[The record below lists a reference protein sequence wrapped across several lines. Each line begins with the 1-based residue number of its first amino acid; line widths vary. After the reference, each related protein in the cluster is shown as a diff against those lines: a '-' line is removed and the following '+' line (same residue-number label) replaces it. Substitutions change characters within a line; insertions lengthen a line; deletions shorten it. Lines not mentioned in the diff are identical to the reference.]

1 MSNPLATIFHGDVTL
16 EQGSDVVNFG
26 WGDLNVHR
34 KVIVN
39 GGENSTGVNS
49 VGSVLIS
56 GGVKIDKN
64 AHIHENLYVL
74 YQSPAR
80 WHHILAKIKMQNFQ

>member
-74 YQSPAR
+74 
-80 WHHILAKIKMQNFQ
+80 